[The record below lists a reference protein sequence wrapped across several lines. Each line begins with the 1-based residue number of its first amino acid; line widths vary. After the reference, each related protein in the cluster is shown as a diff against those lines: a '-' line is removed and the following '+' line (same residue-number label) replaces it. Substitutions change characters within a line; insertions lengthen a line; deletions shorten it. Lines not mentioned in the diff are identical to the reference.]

1 MAVHQPCSRIVRLEG
16 ENEVAS
22 GWKIGCVAA
31 DGVVGLEAG
40 NVTIPDR
47 ILLLVQNVEVVAVKM
62 NGMR

>member
-1 MAVHQPCSRIVRLEG
+1 MAVHQPCSWIVRLEG
-16 ENEVAS
+16 KNEVAS
-22 GWKIGCVAA
+22 GWKIGGVAP

-47 ILLLVQNVEVVAVKM
+47 ILLLVQNVEVMAVKM